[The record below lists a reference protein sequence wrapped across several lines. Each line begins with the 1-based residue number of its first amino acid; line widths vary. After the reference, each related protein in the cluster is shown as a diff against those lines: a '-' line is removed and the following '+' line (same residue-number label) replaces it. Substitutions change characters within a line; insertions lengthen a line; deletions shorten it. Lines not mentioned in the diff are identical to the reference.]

1 MSAFFAIRQNW
12 LLTGCRNEH
21 HSKTELRQCRNK
33 QDRGKK
39 VRQCRN
45 RQDEEGK
52 KGLGGGFLDD
62 FETVGGDFHVGA
74 AEVVDADADVGGVVA
89 TKADNM
95 ALKAGLLP
103 A

>member
-1 MSAFFAIRQNW
+1 MNIIQKQSCGSAA
-12 LLTGCRNEH
+12 T
-21 HSKTELRQCRNK
+21 
-33 QDRGKK
+33 
-39 VRQCRN
+39 N
-45 RQDEEGK
+45 RTEGK
-52 KGLGGGFLDD
+52 RDGNAATDGMKKEGRGLGGGFLDD

-95 ALKAGLLP
+95 ALKTGLLP

>member
-1 MSAFFAIRQNW
+1 MQYVKIGCLLDVEMNIIQKQSCGSAATNR
-12 LLTGCRNEH
+12 
-21 HSKTELRQCRNK
+21 TEEK
-33 QDRGKK
+33 GTA
-39 VRQCRN
+39 CRN

-74 AEVVDADADVGGVVA
+74 AEVVDADANVGGVVA